1 MTIQIPQGAKTMQL
15 FDMNIDIPEGKTYID
30 IDDNF
35 LQNKYNQFMQNNQ
48 QQNNFNSQEE
58 LALDGKPMSM
68 YQAPQV
74 SQNEPQE
81 QGVWSKINKGLEDF
95 NNLIDP
101 KRMISEGLDYL
112 SPKVTSGEEGARQ
125 KIEDATNQISGGL
138 LARNFTSL
146 DNEEQKQIF
155 QIAYDEIKKLGYE
168 PFLEINNGDY
178 KYIGVDK
185 NGKEVDFTPSFRNT
199 LASTKNE
206 LAFSVAGGYAGSL
219 AKTAG
224 QTIAKKALNYFAP
237 SAIGAGSGAV
247 SDLHSQSNNT
257 GIEASYM
264 DYAKR
269 FGSAAAE
276 DALAGAVVGSAIKGI
291 GKTYKS
297 VGDLISSVKTG
308 AQAGKDMIDGM
319 AVKGGN
325 LGNRVID
332 KITQKDIPMIGKFTD
347 GGLQNAETIFN
358 NLTKNVENKKQIDE
372 LIAKENPTYL
382 ENGKPTIEILKN
394 IVEQGLNKNNP
405 QFIQDSAKRTSAIL
419 KNISNTLQGVPTTQ
433 RREILLKSAQAYP
446 EIGSFLDDV
455 LKADKDASI
464 SFLNIIKEQDEVFK
478 NKIGLNGEFDY
489 KAWQKD
495 NHAYENRI
503 NQEYGS
509 AISKLD
515 ELNNGNIVL
524 TSEDLAKLENFKN
537 NNFLEQ
543 DVKNNIQSYLNEIK
557 GKEVSAEQIFGLRTA
572 INKQLNTGNKTYNTK
587 QAYGIV
593 KEILDDALIRNASNK
608 VLAKEILDNANKNF
622 ALKEN
627 FKESYLGMMKPQETK
642 EGLTDRLVKGLRN
655 INEDKNLENAFK
667 GMNEQE
673 RLANETHVM
682 NSLLEKHRI
691 EGVGY
696 DFKSLAKDLEDVNFS
711 SKKIKDAK
719 DVINTY
725 ALIYNNNRDLI
736 MTALASSGKKTNS
749 SIATTIHG
757 VFDRILISGIFA
769 RLHALA
775 PFMKSAKEQ
784 ALRNQILDAIKL
796 AKTNKE
802 VISNLKNIK
811 IADQE
816 QSRIFKD
823 ALDNYIK
830 VDKEQN
836 KILKD
841 ALIKEGVIKGD
852 NFFMDK
858 ADPKD
863 NSLRFIGKNGKEY
876 TINKDVRNEWM
887 KTFNLK
893 NIDDEYIPNIPKEA
907 KIALKDR
914 EIKLTKGSLL
924 KLIEKDRIKYIP
936 HIKETLESPQVIL
949 KDKDDFIFI
958 KNIDNQTYFT
968 SIGKDYET
976 HLTIISNSPK
986 KQNNIRNKIKNAEVV
1001 YYNNARALPTSR
1013 ASSETN
1019 QVSFSDKH
1027 STQAKHKE
1035 SLEKYNRNFYLK
1047 HYKDFIDKSENKK
1060 IFFKYN
1066 FGDFLDIKKLE
1077 KSLEKYKESKPQE
1090 IKYKELK
1097 RGYIL
1102 DDLLNV
1108 DEDVSYAVVN
1118 KDDLK
1123 PSLTRSL
1130 SQFRNKHSNSTISDI
1145 RNSFNEREH
1154 FKESSNFDGIPT
1166 ITKDGLVI
1174 AGNHRTTAIR
1184 DLKGENLARYIKQA
1198 KRVYGED
1205 VFKGFDENKA
1215 MIVRILDKNDD
1226 DTIIRLSKLSNDGR
1240 LSDESEKLQALGAK
1254 YKEKLLKIENSKINT
1269 EKELMNFLGSRD
1281 ILESKRAL
1289 LDHLMPNI
1297 NDALLS
1303 WERRSGGDTEF
1314 SKILNDN
1321 ALNLLHLKQAL
1332 NKNKVFKDNGN
1343 SFFSLFK
1350 RAIESINQSNVYKNN
1365 NELYDIIK
1373 KYTEPSLNFEKEFI
1387 SSNKDLQ
1394 ADILGFIIKYNDT
1407 LTNPSEAFGN
1417 KIKKAIEFIYDN
1429 DSFSLFNNIK
1439 LSNYDV
1445 LNQMLNI
1452 NITNSIKYQELLN
1465 KAIDNL
1471 SDEKNIIKKLNENIK
1486 NKKSVKQRLDE
1497 KIQDDKK
1504 AREDILKRYDNF
1516 LKENKD
1522 NKLDFLDKM
1531 NLNTIEY
1538 NLTRQMI
1545 VNAKESTNKGVK
1557 KDIPSDLRGKI
1568 EKELNIQPLKEFG
1581 ENYAEYYHDGK
1592 GALQKLL
1599 IEKQGQVAGAFHRK
1613 DLGDIDL
1620 VWGEVIDKI
1629 KHKGYGL
1636 AHIIDKHPELD
1647 LKLIS
1652 DIVDK
1657 GKLNNQNNIRY
1668 RIEYK
1673 NYIIGLSSEYKG
1685 NKRTFIITAFERY
1698 KG

>member
-237 SAIGAGSGAV
+237 SAIGAGSGAMA
-247 SDLHSQSNNT
+247 DLHSQSNNT
-257 GIEASYM
+257 GIEVSYI

-297 VGDLISSVKTG
+297 VGDLISSAKTG
-308 AQAGKDMIDGM
+308 ARAGKDMIDGM

-464 SFLNIIKEQDEVFK
+464 SFLNMIKGQDEVFK
-478 NKIGLNGEFDY
+478 NKTGLNGEFDV

-495 NHAYENRI
+495 NSSYKKRI
-503 NQEYGS
+503 NNEYAQ
-509 AISKLD
+509 AIKSID
-515 ELNNGNIVL
+515 ELNNGSIRL
-524 TSEDLAKLENFKN
+524 SKEDLAKIEEFKN

-543 DVKNNIQSYLNEIK
+543 DIKTNISSFLEDTIDK
-557 GKEVSAEQIFGLRTA
+557 DLSAEQIFNLRSA
-572 INKQLNTGNKTYNTK
+572 INKQLATGNKTYNTK
-587 QAYGIV
+587 EAYRLV
-593 KEILDDALIRNASNK
+593 KDTLDETMIKNASDK
-608 VLAKEILDNANKNF
+608 ELAKKILEDANKNY

-627 FKESYLGMMKPQETK
+627 FNNSYLGKIKDQETP
-642 EGLTDRLVKGLRN
+642 EALAQRIANGARN
-655 INEDKNLENAFK
+655 INEDKDLKRAFE
-667 GMNEQE
+667 GMNEAE
-673 RLANETHVM
+673 RKANEKHAF
-682 NSLLEKHRI
+682 NALLAKHRI
-691 EGVGY
+691 EDIGY
-696 DFKSLAKDLEDVNFS
+696 DFKNLAKDMDNVEFVSKDLKYAKEVVNVYA
-711 SKKIKDAK
+711 KI
-719 DVINTY
+719 Y
-725 ALIYNNNRDLI
+725 QNNKDLI

-749 SIATTIHG
+749 SIATTIQG
-757 VFDRILISGIFA
+757 VFDRILISGILA
-769 RLHALA
+769 RLHALV
-775 PFMKSAKEQ
+775 PFVKSAKEQ
-784 ALRNQILDAIKL
+784 ALRNQILDALKL

-811 IADQE
+811 IADKE

-858 ADPKD
+858 ADPSKAKSDYTAKFNVEKWINNVSGILKDEWVVNLKAMAKKHPEMFKNEADVFKVIKEIKD
-863 NSLRFIGKNGKEY
+863 NPTHFFKNYDDEVALIAKPLKDDKVGNIAIKKDSGKIIH
-876 TINKDVRNEWM
+876 INKTKGKDLERLNRRNKAM
-887 KTFNLK
+887 LTGT
-893 NIDDEYIPNIPKEA
+893 PTPA
-907 KIALKDR
+907 T
-914 EIKLTKGSLL
+914 TKGSTTNVEGDLL
-924 KLIEKDRIKYIP
+924 QHSFKNSTQTKPKKNLMED
-936 HIKETLESPQVIL
+936 IKE
-949 KDKDDFIFI
+949 
-958 KNIDNQTYFT
+958 NIEA
-968 SIGKDYET
+968 K
-976 HLTIISNSPK
+976 
-986 KQNNIRNKIKNAEVV
+986 EV
-1001 YYNNARALPTSR
+1001 
-1013 ASSETN
+1013 
-1019 QVSFSDKH
+1019 
-1027 STQAKHKE
+1027 
-1035 SLEKYNRNFYLK
+1035 EK
-1047 HYKDFIDKSENKK
+1047 
-1060 IFFKYN
+1060 
-1066 FGDFLDIKKLE
+1066 
-1077 KSLEKYKESKPQE
+1077 
-1090 IKYKELK
+1090 
-1097 RGYIL
+1097 
-1102 DDLLNV
+1102 
-1108 DEDVSYAVVN
+1108 
-1118 KDDLK
+1118 
-1123 PSLTRSL
+1123 
-1130 SQFRNKHSNSTISDI
+1130 
-1145 RNSFNEREH
+1145 
-1154 FKESSNFDGIPT
+1154 
-1166 ITKDGLVI
+1166 
-1174 AGNHRTTAIR
+1174 
-1184 DLKGENLARYIKQA
+1184 
-1198 KRVYGED
+1198 
-1205 VFKGFDENKA
+1205 
-1215 MIVRILDKNDD
+1215 
-1226 DTIIRLSKLSNDGR
+1226 
-1240 LSDESEKLQALGAK
+1240 
-1254 YKEKLLKIENSKINT
+1254 
-1269 EKELMNFLGSRD
+1269 
-1281 ILESKRAL
+1281 
-1289 LDHLMPNI
+1289 
-1297 NDALLS
+1297 
-1303 WERRSGGDTEF
+1303 
-1314 SKILNDN
+1314 
-1321 ALNLLHLKQAL
+1321 
-1332 NKNKVFKDNGN
+1332 
-1343 SFFSLFK
+1343 
-1350 RAIESINQSNVYKNN
+1350 
-1365 NELYDIIK
+1365 
-1373 KYTEPSLNFEKEFI
+1373 
-1387 SSNKDLQ
+1387 
-1394 ADILGFIIKYNDT
+1394 
-1407 LTNPSEAFGN
+1407 
-1417 KIKKAIEFIYDN
+1417 
-1429 DSFSLFNNIK
+1429 
-1439 LSNYDV
+1439 
-1445 LNQMLNI
+1445 
-1452 NITNSIKYQELLN
+1452 
-1465 KAIDNL
+1465 
-1471 SDEKNIIKKLNENIK
+1471 K

-1504 AREDILKRYDNF
+1504 AREERIKKIKQVIARKQKIDKVTDKKNNREIAGKIGTYTLKNLIK
-1516 LKENKD
+1516 LKERSE
-1522 NKLDFLDKM
+1522 DK
-1531 NLNTIEY
+1531 
-1538 NLTRQMI
+1538 
-1545 VNAKESTNKGVK
+1545 
-1557 KDIPSDLRGKI
+1557 
-1568 EKELNIQPLKEFG
+1568 
-1581 ENYAEYYHDGK
+1581 
-1592 GALQKLL
+1592 
-1599 IEKQGQVAGAFHRK
+1599 
-1613 DLGDIDL
+1613 
-1620 VWGEVIDKI
+1620 
-1629 KHKGYGL
+1629 
-1636 AHIIDKHPELD
+1636 
-1647 LKLIS
+1647 
-1652 DIVDK
+1652 
-1657 GKLNNQNNIRY
+1657 
-1668 RIEYK
+1668 
-1673 NYIIGLSSEYKG
+1673 
-1685 NKRTFIITAFERY
+1685 
-1698 KG
+1698 

>member
-257 GIEASYM
+257 GIEVSYI

-419 KNISNTLQGVPTTQ
+419 KNISNALQGVPTTQ

-478 NKIGLNGEFDY
+478 NKTGLNGEFDY

-495 NHAYENRI
+495 NSSYKKRI
-503 NQEYGS
+503 NNEYAQ
-509 AISKLD
+509 AIKSID
-515 ELNNGNIVL
+515 ELNNGSIRL
-524 TSEDLAKLENFKN
+524 SKEGLAKIEEFKN

-543 DVKNNIQSYLNEIK
+543 DIKTNISSFLEDAIDK
-557 GKEVSAEQIFGLRTA
+557 DLSAEQIFNLRSA
-572 INKQLNTGNKTYNTK
+572 INKQLATGNKTYNTK
-587 QAYGIV
+587 EAYRLV
-593 KEILDDALIRNASNK
+593 KDTLDETMIKNASDK
-608 VLAKEILDNANKNF
+608 ELAKKILEDANKNY

-627 FKESYLGMMKPQETK
+627 FNNSYLGKIKDQETP
-642 EGLTDRLVKGLRN
+642 EALAQRIANGARN
-655 INEDKNLENAFK
+655 INEDKDLKRAFE
-667 GMNEQE
+667 GMNEVE
-673 RLANETHVM
+673 RKANEKHAF
-682 NSLLEKHRI
+682 NALLAKHRI
-691 EGVGY
+691 EDIGY
-696 DFKSLAKDLEDVNFS
+696 DFKNLAKDMDNVEFVSKDLKYAKEVVNVYA
-711 SKKIKDAK
+711 KI
-719 DVINTY
+719 Y
-725 ALIYNNNRDLI
+725 QNNKDLI

-749 SIATTIHG
+749 SIATTIQG
-757 VFDRILISGIFA
+757 VFDRILISGILA
-769 RLHALA
+769 RLHALV
-775 PFMKSAKEQ
+775 PFVKSAKEQ
-784 ALRNQILDAIKL
+784 ALRNQILDALKL

-811 IADQE
+811 IADKE

-858 ADPKD
+858 ADPSKAKSDYTAKFNVEKWINNVSGILKDEWVVNLKAMAKKHPEMFKNEADVFKVIKEIKD
-863 NSLRFIGKNGKEY
+863 NPTHFFKNYDDEVALIAKPLKDDKVGNIAIKKDSGKIIH
-876 TINKDVRNEWM
+876 INKTKGKDLERLNRRNKAM
-887 KTFNLK
+887 LTGT
-893 NIDDEYIPNIPKEA
+893 PTPA
-907 KIALKDR
+907 T
-914 EIKLTKGSLL
+914 TKGSTTNVEGDLL
-924 KLIEKDRIKYIP
+924 QHSFKNSTQTKPKTNLMDD
-936 HIKETLESPQVIL
+936 IKE
-949 KDKDDFIFI
+949 
-958 KNIDNQTYFT
+958 
-968 SIGKDYET
+968 
-976 HLTIISNSPK
+976 
-986 KQNNIRNKIKNAEVV
+986 
-1001 YYNNARALPTSR
+1001 
-1013 ASSETN
+1013 
-1019 QVSFSDKH
+1019 
-1027 STQAKHKE
+1027 
-1035 SLEKYNRNFYLK
+1035 
-1047 HYKDFIDKSENKK
+1047 
-1060 IFFKYN
+1060 
-1066 FGDFLDIKKLE
+1066 
-1077 KSLEKYKESKPQE
+1077 
-1090 IKYKELK
+1090 
-1097 RGYIL
+1097 
-1102 DDLLNV
+1102 
-1108 DEDVSYAVVN
+1108 
-1118 KDDLK
+1118 
-1123 PSLTRSL
+1123 
-1130 SQFRNKHSNSTISDI
+1130 
-1145 RNSFNEREH
+1145 
-1154 FKESSNFDGIPT
+1154 
-1166 ITKDGLVI
+1166 
-1174 AGNHRTTAIR
+1174 
-1184 DLKGENLARYIKQA
+1184 
-1198 KRVYGED
+1198 
-1205 VFKGFDENKA
+1205 
-1215 MIVRILDKNDD
+1215 
-1226 DTIIRLSKLSNDGR
+1226 
-1240 LSDESEKLQALGAK
+1240 
-1254 YKEKLLKIENSKINT
+1254 
-1269 EKELMNFLGSRD
+1269 
-1281 ILESKRAL
+1281 
-1289 LDHLMPNI
+1289 
-1297 NDALLS
+1297 
-1303 WERRSGGDTEF
+1303 
-1314 SKILNDN
+1314 
-1321 ALNLLHLKQAL
+1321 
-1332 NKNKVFKDNGN
+1332 
-1343 SFFSLFK
+1343 
-1350 RAIESINQSNVYKNN
+1350 
-1365 NELYDIIK
+1365 
-1373 KYTEPSLNFEKEFI
+1373 
-1387 SSNKDLQ
+1387 
-1394 ADILGFIIKYNDT
+1394 
-1407 LTNPSEAFGN
+1407 
-1417 KIKKAIEFIYDN
+1417 
-1429 DSFSLFNNIK
+1429 NIK
-1439 LSNYDV
+1439 AKEV
-1445 LNQMLNI
+1445 
-1452 NITNSIKYQELLN
+1452 
-1465 KAIDNL
+1465 
-1471 SDEKNIIKKLNENIK
+1471 KKK
-1486 NKKSVKQRLDE
+1486 NKKSVKQSLDE
-1497 KIQDDKK
+1497 KIQNDKK
-1504 AREDILKRYDNF
+1504 AREERIKKIKQVIARKQKIDKVTDKKNNREIAGKIGTYTLKNLIK
-1516 LKENKD
+1516 LKERSED
-1522 NKLDFLDKM
+1522 NK
-1531 NLNTIEY
+1531 N
-1538 NLTRQMI
+1538 
-1545 VNAKESTNKGVK
+1545 
-1557 KDIPSDLRGKI
+1557 
-1568 EKELNIQPLKEFG
+1568 
-1581 ENYAEYYHDGK
+1581 
-1592 GALQKLL
+1592 
-1599 IEKQGQVAGAFHRK
+1599 
-1613 DLGDIDL
+1613 
-1620 VWGEVIDKI
+1620 
-1629 KHKGYGL
+1629 
-1636 AHIIDKHPELD
+1636 
-1647 LKLIS
+1647 
-1652 DIVDK
+1652 
-1657 GKLNNQNNIRY
+1657 
-1668 RIEYK
+1668 
-1673 NYIIGLSSEYKG
+1673 
-1685 NKRTFIITAFERY
+1685 
-1698 KG
+1698 

>member
-58 LALDGKPMSM
+58 LALDGKPMSI

-112 SPKVTSGEEGARQ
+112 SPKVTSGEEGVRQ

-237 SAIGAGSGAV
+237 SAIGAGSGAMA
-247 SDLHSQSNNT
+247 DLHSQSNNT

-405 QFIQDSAKRTSAIL
+405 QFIQDSAKRTSSIL
-419 KNISNTLQGVPTTQ
+419 KNISNALQGVPTTQ

-478 NKIGLNGEFDY
+478 NKTGLNGEFDY

-495 NHAYENRI
+495 NSSYKKRI
-503 NQEYGS
+503 NNEYAQ
-509 AISKLD
+509 AIKSID
-515 ELNNGNIVL
+515 ELNNGSIRL
-524 TSEDLAKLENFKN
+524 SKEDLAKIEEFKN

-543 DVKNNIQSYLNEIK
+543 DIKTNISSFLEDAIDK
-557 GKEVSAEQIFGLRTA
+557 DLSAEQIFNLRSA
-572 INKQLNTGNKTYNTK
+572 INKQLATGNKTYNTK
-587 QAYGIV
+587 EAYRLV
-593 KEILDDALIRNASNK
+593 KDTLDETMIKNASDK
-608 VLAKEILDNANKNF
+608 ELAKKILEDANKNY

-627 FKESYLGMMKPQETK
+627 FNNSYLGKIKDQETP
-642 EGLTDRLVKGLRN
+642 EALAQRIANGARN
-655 INEDKNLENAFK
+655 INEDKDLKRAFE
-667 GMNEQE
+667 GMNEAE
-673 RLANETHVM
+673 RKANEKHAF
-682 NSLLEKHRI
+682 NALLAKHRI
-691 EGVGY
+691 EDIGY
-696 DFKSLAKDLEDVNFS
+696 DFKNLAKDMDNVEFVSKDLKYAKEVVNVYA
-711 SKKIKDAK
+711 KI
-719 DVINTY
+719 Y
-725 ALIYNNNRDLI
+725 QNNKDLI

-749 SIATTIHG
+749 SIATTISG
-757 VFDRILISGIFA
+757 VFDRILISGVFA
-769 RLHALA
+769 RIHALV

-784 ALRNQILDAIKL
+784 ALRNQILDALKL

-811 IADQE
+811 IADKE

-858 ADPKD
+858 ADPSKAKSDYTAKFNVEKWINNVSGILKDEWVVNLKAMAKKHPEMFKNEADVFKVIKEIKD
-863 NSLRFIGKNGKEY
+863 NPTHFFKNYDDEVALIAKPLKDDKVGNIAIKKDSGKIIH
-876 TINKDVRNEWM
+876 INKTKGKDLERLNRRNKAM
-887 KTFNLK
+887 LTGT
-893 NIDDEYIPNIPKEA
+893 PTPA
-907 KIALKDR
+907 T
-914 EIKLTKGSLL
+914 TKGSTTNVEGDLL
-924 KLIEKDRIKYIP
+924 QHSFKNSTQTKPKTNLMDD
-936 HIKETLESPQVIL
+936 IKE
-949 KDKDDFIFI
+949 
-958 KNIDNQTYFT
+958 
-968 SIGKDYET
+968 
-976 HLTIISNSPK
+976 
-986 KQNNIRNKIKNAEVV
+986 
-1001 YYNNARALPTSR
+1001 
-1013 ASSETN
+1013 
-1019 QVSFSDKH
+1019 
-1027 STQAKHKE
+1027 
-1035 SLEKYNRNFYLK
+1035 
-1047 HYKDFIDKSENKK
+1047 
-1060 IFFKYN
+1060 
-1066 FGDFLDIKKLE
+1066 
-1077 KSLEKYKESKPQE
+1077 
-1090 IKYKELK
+1090 
-1097 RGYIL
+1097 
-1102 DDLLNV
+1102 
-1108 DEDVSYAVVN
+1108 
-1118 KDDLK
+1118 
-1123 PSLTRSL
+1123 
-1130 SQFRNKHSNSTISDI
+1130 
-1145 RNSFNEREH
+1145 
-1154 FKESSNFDGIPT
+1154 
-1166 ITKDGLVI
+1166 
-1174 AGNHRTTAIR
+1174 
-1184 DLKGENLARYIKQA
+1184 
-1198 KRVYGED
+1198 
-1205 VFKGFDENKA
+1205 
-1215 MIVRILDKNDD
+1215 
-1226 DTIIRLSKLSNDGR
+1226 
-1240 LSDESEKLQALGAK
+1240 
-1254 YKEKLLKIENSKINT
+1254 
-1269 EKELMNFLGSRD
+1269 
-1281 ILESKRAL
+1281 
-1289 LDHLMPNI
+1289 
-1297 NDALLS
+1297 
-1303 WERRSGGDTEF
+1303 
-1314 SKILNDN
+1314 
-1321 ALNLLHLKQAL
+1321 
-1332 NKNKVFKDNGN
+1332 
-1343 SFFSLFK
+1343 
-1350 RAIESINQSNVYKNN
+1350 
-1365 NELYDIIK
+1365 
-1373 KYTEPSLNFEKEFI
+1373 
-1387 SSNKDLQ
+1387 
-1394 ADILGFIIKYNDT
+1394 
-1407 LTNPSEAFGN
+1407 
-1417 KIKKAIEFIYDN
+1417 
-1429 DSFSLFNNIK
+1429 NIK
-1439 LSNYDV
+1439 AKEV
-1445 LNQMLNI
+1445 
-1452 NITNSIKYQELLN
+1452 
-1465 KAIDNL
+1465 
-1471 SDEKNIIKKLNENIK
+1471 KKK

-1497 KIQDDKK
+1497 KIQNDKK

-1581 ENYAEYYHDGK
+1581 ENYTEYYHDGK

-1620 VWGEVIDKI
+1620 VWGEVTDKI

>member
-1 MTIQIPQGAKTMQL
+1 
-15 FDMNIDIPEGKTYID
+15 MNIREFLLEKPQENNIISFLQDGASQSENQNTSEYLSNLKNEVINDFYKNKDKYAKEYEKYNFKDQNLTNHMGNISEYKRDLYDYNKNPSMNADDLSNYILD
-30 IDDNF
+30 KQSKFNASKPIFTDDNEVAR
-35 LQNKYNQFMQNNQ
+35 KSNQFMRDLGD
-48 QQNNFNSQEE
+48 E
-58 LALDGKPMSM
+58 LQKSGRGRLLQDDDGS
-68 YQAPQV
+68 YWVQ
-74 SQNEPQE
+74 
-81 QGVWSKINKGLEDF
+81 D
-95 NNLIDP
+95 
-101 KRMISEGLDYL
+101 
-112 SPKVTSGEEGARQ
+112 
-125 KIEDATNQISGGL
+125 
-138 LARNFTSL
+138 
-146 DNEEQKQIF
+146 
-155 QIAYDEIKKLGYE
+155 
-168 PFLEINNGDY
+168 NNGNYSKVQGSTMGDLY
-178 KYIGVDK
+178 RGLRDNGASMALGTAGAIGGTMLGGGV
-185 NGKEVDFTPSFRNT
+185 GM
-199 LASTKNE
+199 
-206 LAFSVAGGYAGSL
+206 VAGGALGASL
-219 AKTAG
+219 
-224 QTIAKKALNYFAP
+224 
-237 SAIGAGSGAV
+237 GAGYDYYGNTKDTNQDANLKEALILMGENAGLSLIGDAAFAGVVKGARA
-247 SDLHSQSNNT
+247 LKNT
-257 GIEASYM
+257 YNMA
-264 DYAKR
+264 
-269 FGSAAAE
+269 
-276 DALAGAVVGSAIKGI
+276 
-291 GKTYKS
+291 
-297 VGDLISSVKTG
+297 KTG
-308 AQAGKDMIDGM
+308 ARAGKDMIDGM

-394 IVEQGLNKNNP
+394 FVEQGLNKNNP

-419 KNISNTLQGVPTTQ
+419 KNISNSLQGMPTTQ
-433 RREILLKSAQAYP
+433 RREVLLKAAQAYP

-455 LKADKDASI
+455 LKADRDASI
-464 SFLNIIKEQDEVFK
+464 SFLNMIKGQDEVFK
-478 NKIGLNGEFDY
+478 NKTGLKGEFDY

-503 NQEYGS
+503 KQEYGS

-515 ELNNGNIVL
+515 ELNNGKIVL

-543 DVKNNIQSYLNEIK
+543 DVKNNIQSYLDEIK

-587 QAYGIV
+587 QAYRIV
-593 KEILDDALIRNASNK
+593 KEILDDALIRNASDK

-642 EGLTDRLVKGLRN
+642 EGLTHRLVKGLRN

-673 RLANETHVM
+673 RLANETHTM
-682 NSLLEKHRI
+682 NALLEKHRI

-696 DFKSLAKDLEDVNFS
+696 DFKSLAKDLEDVEFS

-749 SIATTIHG
+749 SIATTIQG

-775 PFMKSAKEQ
+775 PFVKSAKEQ

-936 HIKETLESPQVIL
+936 HIKETLESPQAIL

-986 KQNNIRNKIKNAEVV
+986 KQNNIKNKMKNAEVV

-1013 ASSETN
+1013 ASSETK
-1019 QVSFSDKH
+1019 QVSFSNEN
-1027 STQAKHKE
+1027 STQTKP
-1035 SLEKYNRNFYLK
+1035 
-1047 HYKDFIDKSENKK
+1047 KK
-1060 IFFKYN
+1060 N
-1066 FGDFLDIKKLE
+1066 LMDDIKENVKA
-1077 KSLEKYKESKPQE
+1077 KE
-1090 IKYKELK
+1090 
-1097 RGYIL
+1097 
-1102 DDLLNV
+1102 V
-1108 DEDVSYAVVN
+1108 
-1118 KDDLK
+1118 
-1123 PSLTRSL
+1123 
-1130 SQFRNKHSNSTISDI
+1130 
-1145 RNSFNEREH
+1145 
-1154 FKESSNFDGIPT
+1154 
-1166 ITKDGLVI
+1166 
-1174 AGNHRTTAIR
+1174 
-1184 DLKGENLARYIKQA
+1184 
-1198 KRVYGED
+1198 
-1205 VFKGFDENKA
+1205 
-1215 MIVRILDKNDD
+1215 
-1226 DTIIRLSKLSNDGR
+1226 
-1240 LSDESEKLQALGAK
+1240 
-1254 YKEKLLKIENSKINT
+1254 
-1269 EKELMNFLGSRD
+1269 
-1281 ILESKRAL
+1281 
-1289 LDHLMPNI
+1289 
-1297 NDALLS
+1297 
-1303 WERRSGGDTEF
+1303 
-1314 SKILNDN
+1314 
-1321 ALNLLHLKQAL
+1321 
-1332 NKNKVFKDNGN
+1332 
-1343 SFFSLFK
+1343 
-1350 RAIESINQSNVYKNN
+1350 
-1365 NELYDIIK
+1365 K
-1373 KYTEPSLNFEKEFI
+1373 K
-1387 SSNKDLQ
+1387 
-1394 ADILGFIIKYNDT
+1394 
-1407 LTNPSEAFGN
+1407 
-1417 KIKKAIEFIYDN
+1417 
-1429 DSFSLFNNIK
+1429 
-1439 LSNYDV
+1439 
-1445 LNQMLNI
+1445 
-1452 NITNSIKYQELLN
+1452 
-1465 KAIDNL
+1465 
-1471 SDEKNIIKKLNENIK
+1471 K

-1497 KIQDDKK
+1497 KIQNDKK
-1504 AREDILKRYDNF
+1504 ASEDILKRYDNF

-1522 NKLDFLDKM
+1522 YNFDFLDNM
-1531 NLNTIEY
+1531 NLNTVEY

-1545 VNAKESTNKGVK
+1545 INAKESTNKGVK
-1557 KDIPSDLRGKI
+1557 KDIPSALRGKI
-1568 EKELNIQPLKEFG
+1568 EQELNIQPLKEFG
-1581 ENYAEYYHDGK
+1581 ENYAEYYHDGARAIK
-1592 GALQKLL
+1592 KLL

-1620 VWGEVIDKI
+1620 VWGEVTDKI

>member
-1 MTIQIPQGAKTMQL
+1 MLMGENAGLSLIGDAAFAGVAK
-15 FDMNIDIPEGKTYID
+15 
-30 IDDNF
+30 
-35 LQNKYNQFMQNNQ
+35 
-48 QQNNFNSQEE
+48 
-58 LALDGKPMSM
+58 
-68 YQAPQV
+68 
-74 SQNEPQE
+74 
-81 QGVWSKINKGLEDF
+81 
-95 NNLIDP
+95 
-101 KRMISEGLDYL
+101 
-112 SPKVTSGEEGARQ
+112 GAR
-125 KIEDATNQISGGL
+125 AL
-138 LARNFTSL
+138 
-146 DNEEQKQIF
+146 
-155 QIAYDEIKKLGYE
+155 
-168 PFLEINNGDY
+168 
-178 KYIGVDK
+178 K
-185 NGKEVDFTPSFRNT
+185 N
-199 LASTKNE
+199 
-206 LAFSVAGGYAGSL
+206 
-219 AKTAG
+219 
-224 QTIAKKALNYFAP
+224 
-237 SAIGAGSGAV
+237 
-247 SDLHSQSNNT
+247 
-257 GIEASYM
+257 
-264 DYAKR
+264 
-269 FGSAAAE
+269 
-276 DALAGAVVGSAIKGI
+276 
-291 GKTYKS
+291 TYNMA
-297 VGDLISSVKTG
+297 KTG

-332 KITQKDIPMIGKFTD
+332 KISKTDIPVVGKFTD

-419 KNISNTLQGVPTTQ
+419 KNISNSLQGVPTTQ
-433 RREILLKSAQAYP
+433 RREVLLKAAQAYP

-464 SFLNIIKEQDEVFK
+464 SFLNMIKGQDEVFK
-478 NKIGLNGEFDY
+478 NKTGLNGEFDY

-543 DVKNNIQSYLNEIK
+543 DVKNNIQSYLDEIK

-936 HIKETLESPQVIL
+936 HIKETLESPQAIL

-986 KQNNIRNKIKNAEVV
+986 KQNNIKNKMKNAEVV

-1013 ASSETN
+1013 ASSETK
-1019 QVSFSDKH
+1019 QVSFSNEN
-1027 STQAKHKE
+1027 STQAKP
-1035 SLEKYNRNFYLK
+1035 
-1047 HYKDFIDKSENKK
+1047 KK
-1060 IFFKYN
+1060 N
-1066 FGDFLDIKKLE
+1066 LMNDIKE
-1077 KSLEKYKESKPQE
+1077 
-1090 IKYKELK
+1090 
-1097 RGYIL
+1097 
-1102 DDLLNV
+1102 
-1108 DEDVSYAVVN
+1108 
-1118 KDDLK
+1118 
-1123 PSLTRSL
+1123 
-1130 SQFRNKHSNSTISDI
+1130 
-1145 RNSFNEREH
+1145 
-1154 FKESSNFDGIPT
+1154 
-1166 ITKDGLVI
+1166 
-1174 AGNHRTTAIR
+1174 
-1184 DLKGENLARYIKQA
+1184 
-1198 KRVYGED
+1198 
-1205 VFKGFDENKA
+1205 
-1215 MIVRILDKNDD
+1215 
-1226 DTIIRLSKLSNDGR
+1226 
-1240 LSDESEKLQALGAK
+1240 
-1254 YKEKLLKIENSKINT
+1254 
-1269 EKELMNFLGSRD
+1269 
-1281 ILESKRAL
+1281 
-1289 LDHLMPNI
+1289 
-1297 NDALLS
+1297 
-1303 WERRSGGDTEF
+1303 
-1314 SKILNDN
+1314 
-1321 ALNLLHLKQAL
+1321 
-1332 NKNKVFKDNGN
+1332 
-1343 SFFSLFK
+1343 
-1350 RAIESINQSNVYKNN
+1350 
-1365 NELYDIIK
+1365 
-1373 KYTEPSLNFEKEFI
+1373 
-1387 SSNKDLQ
+1387 
-1394 ADILGFIIKYNDT
+1394 
-1407 LTNPSEAFGN
+1407 
-1417 KIKKAIEFIYDN
+1417 
-1429 DSFSLFNNIK
+1429 NIK
-1439 LSNYDV
+1439 AKEV
-1445 LNQMLNI
+1445 
-1452 NITNSIKYQELLN
+1452 
-1465 KAIDNL
+1465 
-1471 SDEKNIIKKLNENIK
+1471 KKK

-1497 KIQDDKK
+1497 KIQNDKK
-1504 AREDILKRYDNF
+1504 ASEDILKRYDNF

-1522 NKLDFLDKM
+1522 YNLDFLDNM
-1531 NLNTIEY
+1531 NLNTVEY

-1545 VNAKESTNKGVK
+1545 INAKESTNKEVK
-1557 KDIPSDLRGKI
+1557 KDIPSALRGKI
-1568 EKELNIQPLKEFG
+1568 EQELNIQPLKEFG

-1620 VWGEVIDKI
+1620 VWGD
-1629 KHKGYGL
+1629 G
-1636 AHIIDKHPELD
+1636 
-1647 LKLIS
+1647 
-1652 DIVDK
+1652 
-1657 GKLNNQNNIRY
+1657 NF
-1668 RIEYK
+1668 
-1673 NYIIGLSSEYKG
+1673 GLSHIVNRREEDFIKQGLNKIEAKNKALNFIKEIENIINNGNVKKGNNRAFIDVKNSRVMVALDYKG
-1685 NKRTFIITAFERY
+1685 
-1698 KG
+1698 

>member
-1 MTIQIPQGAKTMQL
+1 
-15 FDMNIDIPEGKTYID
+15 MNIREFLLEKPQENNIISFLQDGASQSENQNTSEYLSNLKNEVINDFYKNKDKYAKEYEKYNFKDQNLTNPMGNISEYKRDLYDYNKNPSMNADDLSNYILD
-30 IDDNF
+30 KQSKFNASKPIFADDNEVVR
-35 LQNKYNQFMQNNQ
+35 KSNQFMRDLGD
-48 QQNNFNSQEE
+48 E
-58 LALDGKPMSM
+58 LQKSGRGRLLQDDDGS
-68 YQAPQV
+68 YWVQ
-74 SQNEPQE
+74 
-81 QGVWSKINKGLEDF
+81 D
-95 NNLIDP
+95 
-101 KRMISEGLDYL
+101 
-112 SPKVTSGEEGARQ
+112 
-125 KIEDATNQISGGL
+125 
-138 LARNFTSL
+138 
-146 DNEEQKQIF
+146 
-155 QIAYDEIKKLGYE
+155 
-168 PFLEINNGDY
+168 NNGNYSKVQGSTMGDLY
-178 KYIGVDK
+178 RELRDNGASMALGTAGAIGGTMLGGGV
-185 NGKEVDFTPSFRNT
+185 GM
-199 LASTKNE
+199 
-206 LAFSVAGGYAGSL
+206 VAGGALGASL
-219 AKTAG
+219 
-224 QTIAKKALNYFAP
+224 
-237 SAIGAGSGAV
+237 GAGYDYYGNTKDTNQDMNLKEALMLMGENAGLSLIGDAAFAGVAKGARA
-247 SDLHSQSNNT
+247 LKNT
-257 GIEASYM
+257 YNMA
-264 DYAKR
+264 
-269 FGSAAAE
+269 
-276 DALAGAVVGSAIKGI
+276 
-291 GKTYKS
+291 
-297 VGDLISSVKTG
+297 KTG

-419 KNISNTLQGVPTTQ
+419 KNISNSLQGVPTTQ
-433 RREILLKSAQAYP
+433 RREVLLKAAQAYP

-464 SFLNIIKEQDEVFK
+464 SFLNMIKGQDEVFK
-478 NKIGLNGEFDY
+478 NKTGLNGEFDY

-515 ELNNGNIVL
+515 ELNNGKIVL

-537 NNFLEQ
+537 NNFLDQ
-543 DVKNNIQSYLNEIK
+543 DVKNNIQSYLDEIK

-572 INKQLNTGNKTYNTK
+572 INKQLSTGNKTYNTK

-593 KEILDDALIRNASNK
+593 KEILDDALIRNTSDK

-749 SIATTIHG
+749 SMATTIQG

-775 PFMKSAKEQ
+775 PFVKSAKEQ

-858 ADPKD
+858 ADPSKAKSDLNVKISVSPNVRNLAKLTNDEIIADLEYLANKHKEMFKKPSDVFKLIKEIKVNPTFFYKNNRIDIALIAKRLNDNKLGKLGVNKNTGEVRHITKVKEKD
-863 NSLRFIGKNGKEY
+863 LARLEKVSKKNTKENVGIIQTFIQPGSKNENSLNG
-876 TINKDVRNEWM
+876 
-887 KTFNLK
+887 L
-893 NIDDEYIPNIPKEA
+893 PN
-907 KIALKDR
+907 
-914 EIKLTKGSLL
+914 
-924 KLIEKDRIKYIP
+924 
-936 HIKETLESPQVIL
+936 
-949 KDKDDFIFI
+949 
-958 KNIDNQTYFT
+958 
-968 SIGKDYET
+968 
-976 HLTIISNSPK
+976 ISNSTQTKPK
-986 KQNNIRNKIKNAEVV
+986 
-1001 YYNNARALPTSR
+1001 
-1013 ASSETN
+1013 TN
-1019 QVSFSDKH
+1019 LMD
-1027 STQAKHKE
+1027 
-1035 SLEKYNRNFYLK
+1035 
-1047 HYKDFIDKSENKK
+1047 
-1060 IFFKYN
+1060 
-1066 FGDFLDIKKLE
+1066 DIKK
-1077 KSLEKYKESKPQE
+1077 
-1090 IKYKELK
+1090 
-1097 RGYIL
+1097 
-1102 DDLLNV
+1102 
-1108 DEDVSYAVVN
+1108 
-1118 KDDLK
+1118 
-1123 PSLTRSL
+1123 
-1130 SQFRNKHSNSTISDI
+1130 
-1145 RNSFNEREH
+1145 
-1154 FKESSNFDGIPT
+1154 
-1166 ITKDGLVI
+1166 
-1174 AGNHRTTAIR
+1174 
-1184 DLKGENLARYIKQA
+1184 
-1198 KRVYGED
+1198 
-1205 VFKGFDENKA
+1205 
-1215 MIVRILDKNDD
+1215 
-1226 DTIIRLSKLSNDGR
+1226 
-1240 LSDESEKLQALGAK
+1240 
-1254 YKEKLLKIENSKINT
+1254 
-1269 EKELMNFLGSRD
+1269 
-1281 ILESKRAL
+1281 
-1289 LDHLMPNI
+1289 
-1297 NDALLS
+1297 
-1303 WERRSGGDTEF
+1303 
-1314 SKILNDN
+1314 
-1321 ALNLLHLKQAL
+1321 
-1332 NKNKVFKDNGN
+1332 
-1343 SFFSLFK
+1343 
-1350 RAIESINQSNVYKNN
+1350 
-1365 NELYDIIK
+1365 
-1373 KYTEPSLNFEKEFI
+1373 
-1387 SSNKDLQ
+1387 
-1394 ADILGFIIKYNDT
+1394 
-1407 LTNPSEAFGN
+1407 
-1417 KIKKAIEFIYDN
+1417 
-1429 DSFSLFNNIK
+1429 NIK
-1439 LSNYDV
+1439 AKEV
-1445 LNQMLNI
+1445 
-1452 NITNSIKYQELLN
+1452 
-1465 KAIDNL
+1465 
-1471 SDEKNIIKKLNENIK
+1471 KKK
-1486 NKKSVKQRLDE
+1486 NKKSVKQSLDE
-1497 KIQDDKK
+1497 KIQNDKK
-1504 AREDILKRYDNF
+1504 ASEDILKRYDNF

-1522 NKLDFLDKM
+1522 YNFDFLDNM
-1531 NLNTIEY
+1531 NLNTVEY

-1545 VNAKESTNKGVK
+1545 INAKESTNKGVK
-1557 KDIPSDLRGKI
+1557 KDIPSALRGKI

-1620 VWGEVIDKI
+1620 VWGEVTDKI

>member
-1 MTIQIPQGAKTMQL
+1 
-15 FDMNIDIPEGKTYID
+15 MNIREFLLEKPQENNIIS
-30 IDDNF
+30 F
-35 LQNKYNQFMQNNQ
+35 LQD
-48 QQNNFNSQEE
+48 E
-58 LALDGKPMSM
+58 
-68 YQAPQV
+68 V
-74 SQNEPQE
+74 SQNESQNTNEYLASLKNEAINDFYKNKDKYAKEYEKHNIKDQILTNPLGYIGEYKRDLYDYNKNPSMNADDLSDYILDKQ
-81 QGVWSKINKGLEDF
+81 SKF
-95 NNLIDP
+95 NSSKPIFAD
-101 KRMISEGLDYL
+101 
-112 SPKVTSGEEGARQ
+112 
-125 KIEDATNQISGGL
+125 
-138 LARNFTSL
+138 
-146 DNEEQKQIF
+146 DNEVVRKSNQFMRDLGDELQKSGRGRLLQDDDGSYWV
-155 QIAYDEIKKLGYE
+155 QD
-168 PFLEINNGDY
+168 NNGNYSKVQGSTMGNLYRGIRDNGTSVALGTAGA
-178 KYIGVDK
+178 IGGTMLGGGV
-185 NGKEVDFTPSFRNT
+185 GM
-199 LASTKNE
+199 
-206 LAFSVAGGYAGSL
+206 VAGGALGASL
-219 AKTAG
+219 
-224 QTIAKKALNYFAP
+224 
-237 SAIGAGSGAV
+237 GAGYDYYGNTKDTNQDMNLKEALILMGENAGLSLIGDAAFAGVAKGARA
-247 SDLHSQSNNT
+247 LKNT
-257 GIEASYM
+257 YNMA
-264 DYAKR
+264 
-269 FGSAAAE
+269 
-276 DALAGAVVGSAIKGI
+276 
-291 GKTYKS
+291 
-297 VGDLISSVKTG
+297 KTG
-308 AQAGKDMIDGM
+308 ARAGKDMIDGM

-332 KITQKDIPMIGKFTD
+332 KISKTDIPVVGKFTD

-394 IVEQGLNKNNP
+394 FVEQGLNKNNP

-419 KNISNTLQGVPTTQ
+419 KNISNALQGMPTTQ
-433 RREILLKSAQAYP
+433 RREVLLKAAQAYP

-455 LKADKDASI
+455 LKADRDASI
-464 SFLNIIKEQDEVFK
+464 SFLNMIKGQDEVFK
-478 NKIGLNGEFDY
+478 NKTGLKGEFDY

-495 NHAYENRI
+495 NHTYENRI
-503 NQEYGS
+503 KQEYGS

-515 ELNNGNIVL
+515 ELNNGKIVL

-543 DVKNNIQSYLNEIK
+543 DVKNNIQSYLDEIK

-587 QAYGIV
+587 QAYRIV
-593 KEILDDALIRNASNK
+593 KEILDDALIRNASDK

-642 EGLTDRLVKGLRN
+642 EGLTHRLVKGLRN

-673 RLANETHVM
+673 RLANETHTM
-682 NSLLEKHRI
+682 NALLEKHRI

-696 DFKSLAKDLEDVNFS
+696 DFKSLAKDLEDVEFS

-749 SIATTIHG
+749 SIATTIQG

-775 PFMKSAKEQ
+775 PFVKSAKEQ

-936 HIKETLESPQVIL
+936 HIKETLESPQAIL

-986 KQNNIRNKIKNAEVV
+986 KQNNIKNKMKNAEVV

-1013 ASSETN
+1013 ASSETK
-1019 QVSFSDKH
+1019 QVSFSNEN
-1027 STQAKHKE
+1027 STQTKP
-1035 SLEKYNRNFYLK
+1035 
-1047 HYKDFIDKSENKK
+1047 KK
-1060 IFFKYN
+1060 N
-1066 FGDFLDIKKLE
+1066 LMDDIK
-1077 KSLEKYKESKPQE
+1077 
-1090 IKYKELK
+1090 
-1097 RGYIL
+1097 
-1102 DDLLNV
+1102 
-1108 DEDVSYAVVN
+1108 
-1118 KDDLK
+1118 
-1123 PSLTRSL
+1123 
-1130 SQFRNKHSNSTISDI
+1130 
-1145 RNSFNEREH
+1145 
-1154 FKESSNFDGIPT
+1154 
-1166 ITKDGLVI
+1166 
-1174 AGNHRTTAIR
+1174 
-1184 DLKGENLARYIKQA
+1184 ENI
-1198 KRVYGED
+1198 
-1205 VFKGFDENKA
+1205 
-1215 MIVRILDKNDD
+1215 
-1226 DTIIRLSKLSNDGR
+1226 
-1240 LSDESEKLQALGAK
+1240 
-1254 YKEKLLKIENSKINT
+1254 
-1269 EKELMNFLGSRD
+1269 
-1281 ILESKRAL
+1281 
-1289 LDHLMPNI
+1289 
-1297 NDALLS
+1297 
-1303 WERRSGGDTEF
+1303 
-1314 SKILNDN
+1314 
-1321 ALNLLHLKQAL
+1321 
-1332 NKNKVFKDNGN
+1332 KNKEV
-1343 SFFSLFK
+1343 
-1350 RAIESINQSNVYKNN
+1350 
-1365 NELYDIIK
+1365 
-1373 KYTEPSLNFEKEFI
+1373 EK
-1387 SSNKDLQ
+1387 
-1394 ADILGFIIKYNDT
+1394 
-1407 LTNPSEAFGN
+1407 
-1417 KIKKAIEFIYDN
+1417 
-1429 DSFSLFNNIK
+1429 
-1439 LSNYDV
+1439 
-1445 LNQMLNI
+1445 
-1452 NITNSIKYQELLN
+1452 
-1465 KAIDNL
+1465 
-1471 SDEKNIIKKLNENIK
+1471 K

-1497 KIQDDKK
+1497 KIQNDKK
-1504 AREDILKRYDNF
+1504 ASEDILKRYDNF

-1522 NKLDFLDKM
+1522 YNFDFLDNM
-1531 NLNTIEY
+1531 NLNTVEY

-1545 VNAKESTNKGVK
+1545 INAKESTNKGVK
-1557 KDIPSDLRGKI
+1557 KDIPSALRGKI
-1568 EKELNIQPLKEFG
+1568 EQELNIQPLKEFG

-1620 VWGEVIDKI
+1620 VWGDGNFGLSHIVNRREEDFIKQGLNKIEAKNKALNFIKEIENIINNGNVKKGNNRAFIDVKNSRVMV
-1629 KHKGYGL
+1629 
-1636 AHIIDKHPELD
+1636 ALD
-1647 LKLIS
+1647 Y
-1652 DIVDK
+1652 K
-1657 GKLNNQNNIRY
+1657 GKD
-1668 RIEYK
+1668 K
-1673 NYIIGLSSEYKG
+1673 KW
-1685 NKRTFIITAFERY
+1685 IITAYNFY
-1698 KG
+1698 

>member
-138 LARNFTSL
+138 LPRIFTSPS
-146 DNEEQKQIF
+146 NEEQKQIF

-308 AQAGKDMIDGM
+308 ARAGKDMIDGM

-405 QFIQDSAKRTSAIL
+405 QFIQDSAKRTSVIL
-419 KNISNTLQGVPTTQ
+419 KNISNALQGVPTTQ

-464 SFLNIIKEQDEVFK
+464 SFLNIIKGQDEVFK
-478 NKIGLNGEFDY
+478 NKTGLNGEFDV

-495 NHAYENRI
+495 NSSYKKRI
-503 NQEYGS
+503 NNEYAQ
-509 AISKLD
+509 AIKSID
-515 ELNNGNIVL
+515 ELNNGSIRL
-524 TSEDLAKLENFKN
+524 SKEGLAKIEEFKN

-543 DVKNNIQSYLNEIK
+543 DIKTNISNFLEDAIDK
-557 GKEVSAEQIFGLRTA
+557 DLSAEQIFNLRSA
-572 INKQLNTGNKTYNTK
+572 INKQLATGNKTYNTK
-587 QAYGIV
+587 EAYRLV
-593 KEILDDALIRNASNK
+593 KDTLDETMIKNASDK
-608 VLAKEILDNANKNF
+608 ELAKKILEDANKNY

-627 FKESYLGMMKPQETK
+627 FNNSYLGKIKDQETP
-642 EGLTDRLVKGLRN
+642 EALAQRIANGARN
-655 INEDKNLENAFK
+655 INEDKDLKRAFE
-667 GMNEQE
+667 GMNEAE
-673 RLANETHVM
+673 RKANEKHAF
-682 NSLLEKHRI
+682 NALLAKHRI
-691 EGVGY
+691 EDIGY
-696 DFKSLAKDLEDVNFS
+696 DFKNLAKDMDNVEFVSKDLKYAKEVVNVYA
-711 SKKIKDAK
+711 KI
-719 DVINTY
+719 Y
-725 ALIYNNNRDLI
+725 QNNKDLI

-749 SIATTIHG
+749 SIATTTQG
-757 VFDRILISGIFA
+757 VFDRILISGVFA
-769 RLHALA
+769 RLHALV

-784 ALRNQILDAIKL
+784 ALRNQILDALKL

-811 IADQE
+811 IADKE

-858 ADPKD
+858 ADPSKAKSDLNVKISVSPNVRNLAKLTNDEIIADLEYLANKHNKMFKKPSDVFKLIKEIKENPTFFYKNNRMDIALIAKRLNDNKLGKLGVNKDTGEVRHVTKVKEKDLTRLEKVSKKNTKENVGIIQTFIQPGSKND
-863 NSLRFIGKNGKEY
+863 NSLNGLPNNPNSTQTKPKKNLMEDIKE
-876 TINKDVRNEWM
+876 
-887 KTFNLK
+887 
-893 NIDDEYIPNIPKEA
+893 NIEA
-907 KIALKDR
+907 K
-914 EIKLTKGSLL
+914 EV
-924 KLIEKDRIKYIP
+924 EK
-936 HIKETLESPQVIL
+936 
-949 KDKDDFIFI
+949 
-958 KNIDNQTYFT
+958 
-968 SIGKDYET
+968 
-976 HLTIISNSPK
+976 
-986 KQNNIRNKIKNAEVV
+986 
-1001 YYNNARALPTSR
+1001 
-1013 ASSETN
+1013 
-1019 QVSFSDKH
+1019 
-1027 STQAKHKE
+1027 
-1035 SLEKYNRNFYLK
+1035 
-1047 HYKDFIDKSENKK
+1047 
-1060 IFFKYN
+1060 
-1066 FGDFLDIKKLE
+1066 
-1077 KSLEKYKESKPQE
+1077 
-1090 IKYKELK
+1090 
-1097 RGYIL
+1097 
-1102 DDLLNV
+1102 
-1108 DEDVSYAVVN
+1108 
-1118 KDDLK
+1118 
-1123 PSLTRSL
+1123 
-1130 SQFRNKHSNSTISDI
+1130 
-1145 RNSFNEREH
+1145 
-1154 FKESSNFDGIPT
+1154 
-1166 ITKDGLVI
+1166 
-1174 AGNHRTTAIR
+1174 
-1184 DLKGENLARYIKQA
+1184 
-1198 KRVYGED
+1198 
-1205 VFKGFDENKA
+1205 
-1215 MIVRILDKNDD
+1215 
-1226 DTIIRLSKLSNDGR
+1226 
-1240 LSDESEKLQALGAK
+1240 
-1254 YKEKLLKIENSKINT
+1254 
-1269 EKELMNFLGSRD
+1269 
-1281 ILESKRAL
+1281 
-1289 LDHLMPNI
+1289 
-1297 NDALLS
+1297 
-1303 WERRSGGDTEF
+1303 
-1314 SKILNDN
+1314 
-1321 ALNLLHLKQAL
+1321 
-1332 NKNKVFKDNGN
+1332 
-1343 SFFSLFK
+1343 
-1350 RAIESINQSNVYKNN
+1350 
-1365 NELYDIIK
+1365 
-1373 KYTEPSLNFEKEFI
+1373 
-1387 SSNKDLQ
+1387 
-1394 ADILGFIIKYNDT
+1394 
-1407 LTNPSEAFGN
+1407 
-1417 KIKKAIEFIYDN
+1417 
-1429 DSFSLFNNIK
+1429 
-1439 LSNYDV
+1439 
-1445 LNQMLNI
+1445 
-1452 NITNSIKYQELLN
+1452 
-1465 KAIDNL
+1465 
-1471 SDEKNIIKKLNENIK
+1471 K
-1486 NKKSVKQRLDE
+1486 NKKSVKQRLDK
-1497 KIQDDKK
+1497 KIQNDKK
-1504 AREDILKRYDNF
+1504 ASEERI
-1516 LKENKD
+1516 
-1522 NKLDFLDKM
+1522 
-1531 NLNTIEY
+1531 
-1538 NLTRQMI
+1538 
-1545 VNAKESTNKGVK
+1545 K
-1557 KDIPSDLRGKI
+1557 KIKQVIARK
-1568 EKELNIQPLKEFG
+1568 
-1581 ENYAEYYHDGK
+1581 
-1592 GALQKLL
+1592 QK
-1599 IEKQGQVAGAFHRK
+1599 
-1613 DLGDIDL
+1613 
-1620 VWGEVIDKI
+1620 IDKVT
-1629 KHKGYGL
+1629 
-1636 AHIIDKHPELD
+1636 DK
-1647 LKLIS
+1647 K
-1652 DIVDK
+1652 
-1657 GKLNNQNNIRY
+1657 
-1668 RIEYK
+1668 
-1673 NYIIGLSSEYKG
+1673 
-1685 NKRTFIITAFERY
+1685 
-1698 KG
+1698 

>member
-112 SPKVTSGEEGARQ
+112 SPRVTSGEEGVRQ

-138 LARNFTSL
+138 LPRIFTSPS
-146 DNEEQKQIF
+146 NEEQKQIF

-237 SAIGAGSGAV
+237 SAIGAGSGAMA
-247 SDLHSQSNNT
+247 DLHSQSNNT

-325 LGNRVID
+325 LKENIGDKLRKISPSILNDLASQGSETSKAYARELIESGNRNYDDILQKSRAMPLEVNQGNALVD
-332 KITQKDIPMIGKFTD
+332 GVASKIKDFSNTAKNGFVKNTAD
-347 GGLQNAETIFN
+347 NVTNSLN
-358 NLTKNVENKKQIDE
+358 NIS
-372 LIAKENPTYL
+372 
-382 ENGKPTIEILKN
+382 KN
-394 IVEQGLNKNNP
+394 IGSKEAALN
-405 QFIQDSAKRTSAIL
+405 QQDLINLSFMNDDLANMARSVLANDPKMANKVANSLHLQDEAIL
-419 KNISNTLQGVPTTQ
+419 KELNLNNAS
-433 RREILLKSAQAYP
+433 
-446 EIGSFLDDV
+446 
-455 LKADKDASI
+455 KADELYALRDARA
-464 SFLNIIKEQDEVFK
+464 KRAYDEFGK
-478 NKIGLNGEFDY
+478 GLD
-489 KAWQKD
+489 
-495 NHAYENRI
+495 
-503 NQEYGS
+503 
-509 AISKLD
+509 KLD
-515 ELNNGNIVL
+515 ELNPNGVKVDKQTIDDIVL
-524 TSEDLAKLENFKN
+524 NSSVYSESTPAMIKNFIHEAKSGAL
-537 NNFLEQ
+537 
-543 DVKNNIQSYLNEIK
+543 D
-557 GKEVSAEQIFGLRTA
+557 GKS
-572 INKQLNTGNKTYNTK
+572 
-587 QAYGIV
+587 V
-593 KEILDDALIRNASNK
+593 KEIYDRIDAIGNK
-608 VLAKEILDNANKNF
+608 IKESSSYNYKDFLNSLKDAFLENIVKSADNPQEAKEILTKIRKDYADFKVYDKSKLGKKLEGSEKEISKDIDKILNETNPKKNYEAITKGLNDDEIKVLDNQIITRALEKNKVNIGDANNPKFAVNYKAVMDNF
-622 ALKEN
+622 EN
-627 FKESYLGMMKPQETK
+627 FKPKSKSGQEKIEVLKTIGDLRTNFETVIDGILNSKAKELGHGISTNFIERAKTM
-642 EGLTDRLVKGLRN
+642 LVNNFTDYIAFYFMRLWEVGKRAGTRIQMRRGFSN
-655 INEDKNLENAFK
+655 INNL
-667 GMNEQE
+667 
-673 RLANETHVM
+673 
-682 NSLLEKHRI
+682 
-691 EGVGY
+691 
-696 DFKSLAKDLEDVNFS
+696 KD
-711 SKKIKDAK
+711 
-719 DVINTY
+719 
-725 ALIYNNNRDLI
+725 
-736 MTALASSGKKTNS
+736 
-749 SIATTIHG
+749 
-757 VFDRILISGIFA
+757 FDR
-769 RLHALA
+769 
-775 PFMKSAKEQ
+775 SAKEF
-784 ALRNQILDAIKL
+784 IESIKD
-796 AKTNKE
+796 KTLKE
-802 VISNLKNIK
+802 E
-811 IADQE
+811 AQE
-816 QSRIFKD
+816 ARKEFNSKVKD
-823 ALDNYIK
+823 L
-830 VDKEQN
+830 
-836 KILKD
+836 
-841 ALIKEGVIKGD
+841 IKGD

-936 HIKETLESPQVIL
+936 HIKETLESPQAIL

-986 KQNNIRNKIKNAEVV
+986 KQNNIKNKMKNAEVV

-1013 ASSETN
+1013 ASSETK
-1019 QVSFSDKH
+1019 QVSFSNEN
-1027 STQAKHKE
+1027 STQAKP
-1035 SLEKYNRNFYLK
+1035 
-1047 HYKDFIDKSENKK
+1047 KK
-1060 IFFKYN
+1060 N
-1066 FGDFLDIKKLE
+1066 LMNDIKE
-1077 KSLEKYKESKPQE
+1077 
-1090 IKYKELK
+1090 
-1097 RGYIL
+1097 
-1102 DDLLNV
+1102 
-1108 DEDVSYAVVN
+1108 
-1118 KDDLK
+1118 
-1123 PSLTRSL
+1123 
-1130 SQFRNKHSNSTISDI
+1130 
-1145 RNSFNEREH
+1145 
-1154 FKESSNFDGIPT
+1154 
-1166 ITKDGLVI
+1166 
-1174 AGNHRTTAIR
+1174 
-1184 DLKGENLARYIKQA
+1184 
-1198 KRVYGED
+1198 
-1205 VFKGFDENKA
+1205 
-1215 MIVRILDKNDD
+1215 
-1226 DTIIRLSKLSNDGR
+1226 
-1240 LSDESEKLQALGAK
+1240 
-1254 YKEKLLKIENSKINT
+1254 
-1269 EKELMNFLGSRD
+1269 
-1281 ILESKRAL
+1281 
-1289 LDHLMPNI
+1289 
-1297 NDALLS
+1297 
-1303 WERRSGGDTEF
+1303 
-1314 SKILNDN
+1314 
-1321 ALNLLHLKQAL
+1321 
-1332 NKNKVFKDNGN
+1332 
-1343 SFFSLFK
+1343 
-1350 RAIESINQSNVYKNN
+1350 
-1365 NELYDIIK
+1365 
-1373 KYTEPSLNFEKEFI
+1373 
-1387 SSNKDLQ
+1387 
-1394 ADILGFIIKYNDT
+1394 
-1407 LTNPSEAFGN
+1407 
-1417 KIKKAIEFIYDN
+1417 
-1429 DSFSLFNNIK
+1429 NIK
-1439 LSNYDV
+1439 AKEV
-1445 LNQMLNI
+1445 
-1452 NITNSIKYQELLN
+1452 
-1465 KAIDNL
+1465 
-1471 SDEKNIIKKLNENIK
+1471 KKK

-1497 KIQDDKK
+1497 KIQNDKK
-1504 AREDILKRYDNF
+1504 ASEDILKRYDNF

-1522 NKLDFLDKM
+1522 YNLDFLDNM
-1531 NLNTIEY
+1531 NLNTVEY

-1545 VNAKESTNKGVK
+1545 INAKESTNKEVK
-1557 KDIPSDLRGKI
+1557 KDIPSALRGKI
-1568 EKELNIQPLKEFG
+1568 EQELNIQPLKEFG